1 MTNVFIAAPTPMMRA
16 GLRAMLETPELH
28 IVGEATSF
36 ADIEARNPSPLPD
49 VDVLVASA
57 DSLLD
62 DLVRKVIGNGQM
74 ALVLLSDSEQ
84 YAGLLRTL
92 PLRSWSIV
100 LPDASAAELQT
111 AIASVAQG
119 LIVLSVPVAERLLS
133 AAASPHSLGIGDL
146 EEPLTARELEVLELV
161 SQGLSNKLIARK
173 LDISE
178 HTVKFHVSAIYT
190 KLGAASRTEA
200 VSRGARH
207 GLISF

>member
-16 GLRAMLETPELH
+16 GLRAMLETNDLH
-28 IVGEATSF
+28 VVGEAPSL
-36 ADIEARNPSPLPD
+36 ADLRGALQN
-49 VDVLVASA
+49 VDVLVVTN
-57 DSLLD
+57 DLLFENI
-62 DLVRKVIGNGQM
+62 VRQVIGDGQM

-84 YAGLLRTL
+84 SAGLLRTL
-92 PLRSWSIV
+92 PLRGWSIV
-100 LPDASAAELQT
+100 PPDASAAEAQ
-111 AIASVAQG
+111 AAVASVAQG
-119 LIVLSVPVAERLLS
+119 LVVLSVPIAERLFSS
-133 AAASPHSLGIGDL
+133 ATSPHALDTGEL

-161 SQGLSNKLIARK
+161 SQGLPNKLIARK
-173 LDISE
+173 LVISE